1 MDVSIVISECVFFKN
16 GIREYFNIRSE
27 GSTEVEPK
35 DAWLPEAAV
44 VHLPRH
50 EPSFLSTLNEIIKV
64 LNESDNRITV
74 VFVTDASALLIA
86 KTLTAN
92 VKKKILR
99 RNDFIIAPVSCTV
112 ENVDKLLKR
121 GSTIHTCLMCN
132 AFLENVMGKMTSK
145 GMSSRE
151 LQVLINVYRG
161 KDMRSQASETGLSIK
176 SLYNYRLTGMK
187 KFKRLGIE
195 TLATDQTSGI
205 ICDRHFNCL
214 SENERRFVN
223 AVAADDIFMVFQPIV
238 NHNLRLQGFELLV
251 RWVEDAA
258 IKYPGDF
265 LPGLR
270 SKYPW
275 MVLTAFALRHAIKM
289 IKRYQGRYY
298 FSVNLPNQLIHEQGL
313 VNMLAAARSSLT
325 NQTCKSLVLEINE
338 KTSFEHHPEVID
350 NINSIQNMG
359 YRVFLDDCFSA
370 KSAFFPVRD
379 VKFDGYKIDISAVND
394 SLHDFDCLALIQS
407 LQHYCSLTNRKCIAE
422 GIDRIEKI
430 NCLRHLSVLDF
441 QGALISK
448 PLKEEAM
455 DQFIQ
460 ESNEFLKPG
469 ISLAG

>member
-1 MDVSIVISECVFFKN
+1 MDVSIVISECAFFKN

-99 RNDFIIAPVSCTV
+99 RIDFIIAPVSCTV

-145 GMSSRE
+145 GMNSRE

-161 KDMRSQASETGLSIK
+161 KDIRSQASETGLSIK

-187 KFKRLGIE
+187 KFRHWGME
-195 TLATDQTSGI
+195 TLATDQTPGI
-205 ICDRHFNCL
+205 ICDKHFNCL
-214 SENERRFVN
+214 SENEKHFIS

-238 NHNLRLQGFELLV
+238 DHNLRLQGFELLV
-251 RWVEDAA
+251 RWLDDG
-258 IKYPGDF
+258 IIRYPGDF

-270 SKYPW
+270 SKYSW
-275 MVLTAFALRHAIKM
+275 MVLSAFALRNAIKM
-289 IKRYQGRYY
+289 INRFQGRYY
-298 FSVNLPNQLIHEQGL
+298 FSVNLPNQLIHEQGI